1 MILVDNSALSF
12 AFNVT
17 NGIPILPFFDDEQDE
32 ELKHLTFYLTCLK
45 DQKVNDIRE
54 NNSESFGLLKLKEDD
69 DQHRTSKDM
78 RCEPIEIEE
87 LPFNKNFILGTS

>member
-17 NGIPILPFFDDEQDE
+17 NGIPILPFFDDQQDE

-45 DQKVNDIRE
+45 DQSVDDIRE
-54 NNSESFGLLKLKEDD
+54 NNAESFGLLKLKE
-69 DQHRTSKDM
+69 
-78 RCEPIEIEE
+78 E
-87 LPFNKNFILGTS
+87 G